1 MCAILSFQVCF
12 MGQYPSLVRLC
23 FMEYSLNALVEWL
36 PCEKQLLFDMCPSMY
51 TYENICVAMCD
62 VFRQD
67 AILTGHEDWK
77 ILNKAASASI
87 DRCMRVCRYV
97 CALCETCVLVG
108 LILSCVVCLQ
118 QVQDDQACR
127 PEVQECAH
135 ERVKLSCLCS

>member
-1 MCAILSFQVCF
+1 
-12 MGQYPSLVRLC
+12 
-23 FMEYSLNALVEWL
+23 MEYSLNALVEWL

-77 ILNKAASASI
+77 LLNKAASASI

-97 CALCETCVLVG
+97 YACASSETFITCVCIG
-108 LILSCVVCLQ
+108 LNHWTDFV
-118 QVQDDQACR
+118 
-127 PEVQECAH
+127 
-135 ERVKLSCLCS
+135 LCGVFATGSR